1 MGNIFKHPLERVTK
15 HRHSTMHPLA
25 VVEEQRTRDQ
35 QKISKEMRQRM
46 ERINEDFLRGFEI
59 VQAHDNTVAIFGSAR
74 MNEDDEYYQK
84 AYELSRRIASELGI
98 TIVTGGGYGIMKA
111 ANKGG
116 SEGNGETMGMT
127 IELPYEHVKN
137 QYVTHSSA
145 FYYFF
150 SRKVALAF
158 AARAYVY
165 FPGGFGTMDEF
176 FEMLTLKQ
184 TGKIRPIPIIMVGT
198 EFWQP
203 LTEFIDTKLRDEHH
217 TISPEDVDLY
227 TVTDDFDQVIDI
239 ISKTEPR
246 KPA

>member
-1 MGNIFKHPLERVTK
+1 
-15 HRHSTMHPLA
+15 
-25 VVEEQRTRDQ
+25 
-35 QKISKEMRQRM
+35 
-46 ERINEDFLRGFEI
+46 
-59 VQAHDNTVAIFGSAR
+59 
-74 MNEDDEYYQK
+74 
-84 AYELSRRIASELGI
+84 
-98 TIVTGGGYGIMKA
+98 
-111 ANKGG
+111 
-116 SEGNGETMGMT
+116 
-127 IELPYEHVKN
+127 
-137 QYVTHSSA
+137 HSSA

-158 AARAYVY
+158 AARAYIY

-184 TGKIRPIPIIMVGT
+184 TGKIKPIPIIMIGT

-203 LTEFIDTKLRDEHH
+203 LTEFIDTKLRDQHH